1 MADPKLQ
8 VQIGAVITD
17 LERNLAKATKSLQ
30 KFSNKSKAL
39 GKQFA
44 STGKT
49 MSMSLSLPLAILG
62 GLAVK
67 TAADFETLGVSLNT
81 TFKGNEK
88 AAKAAFQQIIEF
100 ASKTPFQVEQVAS
113 AFIKLKNM
121 GLDPSEKALRSYGDT
136 ASAMGKSLD
145 QMVEAVADAATGEFE
160 RLKEFG
166 IKARSEGDN
175 VSFTFRG
182 ITTTVQKEAAA
193 IEGYLIGLGET
204 EFTGGMEAQ
213 SKTFTGQLSTLKDNV
228 ALLSNEFGK
237 ILIEMINPLI
247 GKIGALAKK
256 FQELSPATKKVI
268 VVIGL
273 LVAALGPLLVGLGFL
288 MTSVI
293 PGLVVAF
300 GYLSGTVLPAVTSAF
315 ATLNTTMLA
324 NPAVAIAAAI
334 ALLVVGFVNLLQKIS
349 PVVSKLKTFFNL
361 VKAGFDQSKFIALQM
376 KDVADAMEQETI
388 EANRA
393 AREVRILAMN
403 QKLAADE
410 AAKLASN
417 LLKVAGAADVVAS
430 RSKEAG
436 VQGTQKGAEPIPV
449 NKQKFVAGVDENGVL
464 TKLKPLGVEV
474 KKELDGM
481 IGAIDKFNEQASQLI
496 TGSIADTFGML
507 GKSIGEALAGGGNV
521 LKAVGQTIIAGLG
534 QFLSEMGGL
543 LIKYGTLAV
552 LKGKLDLAILAGGP
566 LAIGAGIAAIAVG
579 VALKAA
585 GGALGKAANG
595 GSGGGSTR
603 DFSGGTAGSG
613 RSSSSGGTINNS
625 NGGGFGGSGTVV
637 FEIAGTK
644 LVGVLTNTL
653 NRNKAL
659 GGANN
664 LLLT

>member
-30 KFSNKSKAL
+30 RFSDKSQAMGKKFQSV
-39 GKQFA
+39 
-44 STGKT
+44 GKT
-49 MSMSLSLPLAILG
+49 MSLSLSLPLSILG

-213 SKTFTGQLSTLKDNV
+213 SKTFTGRLSTLKDNV

-300 GYLSGTVLPAVTSAF
+300 GYLSGTVLPAVTGAF
-315 ATLNTTMLA
+315 ASLNATMLA

-334 ALLVVGFVNLLQKIS
+334 GLLVVGFVNLLQKIS

-361 VKAGFDQSKFIALQM
+361 VKSGFDQSKFIALQM
-376 KDVADAMEQETI
+376 QDVADALEQETI

-393 AREVRILAMN
+393 AREMRILAMN

-410 AAKLASN
+410 AANLTKKLLEQNTVLAKTKP
-417 LLKVAGAADVVAS
+417 KVT
-430 RSKEAG
+430 G
-436 VQGTQKGAEPIPV
+436 VQGTQKGLSPLTSGK
-449 NKQKFVAGVDENGVL
+449 KQDNTLAGKD
-464 TKLKPLGVEV
+464 PLGVEV
-474 KKELDGM
+474 ATEEIINTLD
-481 IGAIDKFNEQASQLI
+481 AFNQKANQLI
-496 TGSIADTFGML
+496 GGSIAETFGQL
-507 GKSIGEALAGGGNV
+507 GESIGEALASGGNV

-534 QFLSEMGGL
+534 KFLSEMGGL

-566 LAIGAGIAAIAVG
+566 LAIGAGLAAIAVG

-585 GGALGKAANG
+585 GGALGKAASG
-595 GSGGGSTR
+595 GSGGSR
-603 DFSGGTAGSG
+603 DFSGSTGGSG
-613 RSSSSGGTINNS
+613 SDRGSGSSFNGS
-625 NGGGFGGSGTVV
+625 GGGFGGGGTVV
-637 FEIAGTK
+637 FEIAGSK